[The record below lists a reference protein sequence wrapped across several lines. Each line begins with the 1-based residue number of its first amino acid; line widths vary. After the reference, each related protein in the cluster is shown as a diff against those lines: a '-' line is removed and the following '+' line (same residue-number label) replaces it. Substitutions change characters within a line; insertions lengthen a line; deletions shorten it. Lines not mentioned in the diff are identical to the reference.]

1 MFVVVDVYE
10 ESLRQTLF
18 NFNFHCISLRMNIRT
33 TSLLDGF
40 DNASVNIYF
49 FLTHAGLRMV
59 SVLPILYLN
68 TVTSLPI

>member
-1 MFVVVDVYE
+1 
-10 ESLRQTLF
+10 
-18 NFNFHCISLRMNIRT
+18 MNIR

-68 TVTSLPI
+68 TVTSLPYSCEQYALGVDMSPRLQIQLNNFTN